1 MPSTTETLAM
11 ALDPVQIAL
20 KANITPDPWQAD
32 VLRTSAREILLNVSR
47 QGGKSTISS
56 VLALHEALFN
66 ALALVLIFSPT
77 LRQSKELFLKIRTV
91 YRAITGQDTRWQ
103 DRETGQEMIFA
114 NGSRIVALPGNK
126 DANIR
131 GFSGATLLL
140 VDEASRVLD
149 TLYQAIRPML
159 AVSGGRI
166 VLMTTPWGRRG
177 FFHQEWTEGGPRWK
191 RIEIPA
197 TMCPRISPEF
207 LAQERKSLPPMI
219 FNQEYMC
226 QFAEI
231 EGAVFTFEEVDAA
244 IDDTIPA
251 FF

>member
-1 MPSTTETLAM
+1 MPTTHEALAM

-20 KANITPDPWQAD
+20 KSGLKPDDWQAD
-32 VLRTSAREILLNVSR
+32 VLRSFDRQTLLNVSR
-47 QGGKSTISS
+47 QGGKSTVSS

-66 ALALVLIFSPT
+66 AMALVLIFSPT
-77 LRQSKELFLKIRTV
+77 LRQSKELFLKIKAI

-126 DANIR
+126 EANIR

-140 VDEASRVLD
+140 IDEASRVLD
-149 TLYQAIRPML
+149 ALYQAVRPML

-177 FFHQEWTEGGPRWK
+177 FFHQEWTEGGVDWK
-191 RIEIPA
+191 RVEIPA

-207 LAQERKSLPPMI
+207 LASERRSLPPMI
-219 FNQEYMC
+219 FDQEYMC
-226 QFAEI
+226 KFADVS
-231 EGAVFTFEEVDAA
+231 GAVFTYEEVEAS
-244 IDDTIPA
+244 IDHSIPA